1 MSVVDVRLDDLER
14 RIRAVE
20 DQTRILTEMSVQIAK
35 IQANLKNL
43 TGILAAIGTLGGGS
57 VVGVLHH
64 LLTR

>member
-14 RIRAVE
+14 RISAVE

-57 VVGVLHH
+57 AVGVLHH

>member
-14 RIRAVE
+14 RISAVE
-20 DQTRILTEMSVQIAK
+20 DQTSILTEMSVQIAK

-57 VVGVLHH
+57 GVGVLHH

>member
-1 MSVVDVRLDDLER
+1 MKAIEVRLDDLER
-14 RIRAVE
+14 RIGVVE
-20 DQTRILTEMSVQIAK
+20 NQTKILTEMSVQIAK